1 MPSGIFARQGSAC
14 SHARQTGHASHCI
27 EPDTRLE
34 LGARSDCHEFDVS
47 LGSLQPGA
55 IFDFGTEK
63 LPRASLFSPKQ
74 HNLD

>member
-1 MPSGIFARQGSAC
+1 M
-14 SHARQTGHASHCI
+14 
-27 EPDTRLE
+27 RLE